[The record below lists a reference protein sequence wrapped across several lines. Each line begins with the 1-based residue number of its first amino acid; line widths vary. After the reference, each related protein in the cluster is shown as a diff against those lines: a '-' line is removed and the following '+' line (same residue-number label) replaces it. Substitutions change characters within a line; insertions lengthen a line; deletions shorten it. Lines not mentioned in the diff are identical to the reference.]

1 MSEIQTIDIGDVAKS
16 SGLPP
21 STLRYYE
28 ERNLIQSFSRKGLRR
43 VFDKSVLQR
52 LALIAL
58 GRHAGFS
65 LDEIASMFSADGKP
79 NIDRSRLI
87 DKADELDQK
96 ITRLTAMR
104 DGLRHAAEC
113 PAPSHLECPTFQR
126 FLRIA
131 GKSRVD
137 SPTHRRA

>member
-1 MSEIQTIDIGDVAKS
+1 MSEIQLIDIGDVAKS

-28 ERNLIQSFSRKGLRR
+28 ERNLIQSAGRKGLRR
-43 VFDKSVLQR
+43 VFDNSVLQR

-65 LDEIASMFSADGKP
+65 LDEIASMFNVDGKP
-79 NIDRSRLI
+79 NIDRSKLI
-87 DKADELDQK
+87 DKAKELDQK
-96 ITRLTAMR
+96 ISRLTAMR

-113 PAPSHLECPTFQR
+113 SAASHLECPTFQR

-131 GKSRVD
+131 GKSRFDV
-137 SPTHRRA
+137 SA